1 MKSNKILLIAT
12 LTLIC
17 SINFA
22 KASVIEFS
30 GTLSYILSN
39 KLSIY
44 GGLPSYLIYIQ
55 NDFNINDIYNLQ
67 TKHVSVGCEEW
78 LNITAIKYYIP
89 ERTTDIVILIYC
101 DQYEWEDILK
111 SISNNFGKYN
121 YYLLMRKNEEFFN
134 NII

>member
-1 MKSNKILLIAT
+1 MKLIT
-12 LTLIC
+12 TLILIYIIKI
-17 SINFA
+17 S
-22 KASVIEFS
+22 KANVVEFS
-30 GTLSYILSN
+30 STLNYILSN
-39 KLSIY
+39 KLTIY
-44 GGLPSYLIYIQ
+44 GGTPSYLLYIQ
-55 NDFNINDIYNLQ
+55 NASSDIDIYNLQ
-67 TKHVSVGCEEW
+67 IKHVSVGCEEW

-89 ERTTDIVILIYC
+89 DRTTDIVILIYC